1 MVIEK
6 YMPAMTYFACTADTW
21 DINHLWG
28 MRMGRPQQIH
38 TSLEWRLLVAAA
50 AFAFDLVLAFV
61 ALQQRLVTVTPPNA
75 CHSPPPRP
83 PELGRCRSVRIPPF
97 LITVKHLD
105 EAWISVKYN
114 RGCLCPSCERNPS
127 TQK

>member
-97 LITVKHLD
+97 LIAVKHLPVSLK
-105 EAWISVKYN
+105 IN
-114 RGCLCPSCERNPS
+114 
-127 TQK
+127 